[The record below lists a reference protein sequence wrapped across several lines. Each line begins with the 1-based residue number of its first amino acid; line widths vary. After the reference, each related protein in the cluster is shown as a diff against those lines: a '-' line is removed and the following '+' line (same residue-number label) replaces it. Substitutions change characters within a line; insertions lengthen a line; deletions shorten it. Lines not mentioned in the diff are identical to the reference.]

1 MTKYLFGDLVRN
13 CKEKV
18 DRDNN
23 PYEYFVAGDH
33 METERPK
40 LTMRGRFDESDVGPA
55 FIRMFKQG
63 KSCMDLGV
71 LISRKFPLPISR
83 A

>member
-1 MTKYLFGDLVRN
+1 MTRYLLDDLVRN

-33 METERPK
+33 METERPR
-40 LTMRGRFDESDVGPA
+40 LTMRGRFDPWSWYA
-55 FIRMFKQG
+55 ASRLTT
-63 KSCMDLGV
+63 SHHSRGV
-71 LISRKFPLPISR
+71 EDK
-83 A
+83 

>member
-1 MTKYLFGDLVRN
+1 MTRYRFGDLVRN
-13 CKEKV
+13 CKDKV

-40 LTMRGRFDESDVGPA
+40 LNMRG
-55 FIRMFKQG
+55 
-63 KSCMDLGV
+63 
-71 LISRKFPLPISR
+71 
-83 A
+83 

>member
-1 MTKYLFGDLVRN
+1 MTRYLLGDLVRN

-33 METERPK
+33 METERPR
-40 LTMRGRFDESDVGPA
+40 LTMRGRFDEADVGPA
-55 FIRMFKQG
+55 FIRLFRRPGSLWLEAYLSQ
-63 KSCMDLGV
+63 KSFRSGL
-71 LISRKFPLPISR
+71 
-83 A
+83 